1 MTKTARSTRSD
12 AEAEDAWKAALEG
25 DREAFHTAVRPYLG
39 ELLRSARHEV
49 RYRVALGDFRADD
62 PTAEELVGEVLI
74 RGWQKRHDRQ
84 SALPLRVWLLALLY
98 QVAQDLS
105 RREARQKR
113 VPAESLEEP
122 VPPEPIYDDDEEFW
136 EWYQPDE
143 MTRWE
148 DVVEAPTM
156 TPEEEAGIDEALTRG
171 LDPRAREI
179 FLLCELHRVPLTEA
193 ALALGMSVEEAARLL
208 EEARRDLGLGQDRNL
223 I

>member
-1 MTKTARSTRSD
+1 MTKAARSTRSD
-12 AEAEDAWKAALEG
+12 AAAEDARKTALEG
-25 DREAFHTAVRPYLG
+25 DREAFQAAVRPYLG
-39 ELLRSARHEV
+39 ELLRAAGHEV

-74 RGWQKRHDRQ
+74 RAWQQRRDRT
-84 SALPLRVWLLALLY
+84 SALRLRVWLLALLY
-98 QVAQDLS
+98 RVAHDLS

-156 TPEEEAGIDEALTRG
+156 TPEEEAGIDEELTRT

-179 FLLCELHRVPLTEA
+179 FLLCERHRVPLTEA
-193 ALALGMSVEEAARLL
+193 ALALGISVEEAARLL

>member
-25 DREAFHTAVRPYLG
+25 DREAFQAAVLPYLG
-39 ELLRSARHEV
+39 ELLRGARHEV

-98 QVAQDLS
+98 RVAHALS
-105 RREARQKR
+105 RREARQTR
-113 VPAESLEEP
+113 VSAESLEEP

-171 LDPRAREI
+171 LDSRAREI
-179 FLLCELHRVPLTEA
+179 FLLSELHRVPLTEA

-208 EEARRDLGLGQDRNL
+208 EEARRDLGQDRNL